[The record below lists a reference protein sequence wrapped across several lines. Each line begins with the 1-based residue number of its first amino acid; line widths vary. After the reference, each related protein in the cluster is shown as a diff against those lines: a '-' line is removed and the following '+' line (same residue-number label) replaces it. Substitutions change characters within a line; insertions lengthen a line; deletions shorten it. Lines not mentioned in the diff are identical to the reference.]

1 MIIIYLKITNW
12 IEAMAIKLDGNGD
25 IVLDSVT
32 GFSVQVSGQESLEQD
47 AMSECRC
54 EQQGW
59 FADDTYGRN
68 PLIWKLQT
76 SNNDKVA
83 DIKRIVSMGRIISY
97 QR

>member
-1 MIIIYLKITNW
+1 
-12 IEAMAIKLDGNGD
+12 MAIKLDGNGD

-32 GFSVQVSGQESLEQD
+32 GLSLQVTGQDSLEQD

-68 PLIWKLQT
+68 PLVWKLPT
-76 SNNDKVA
+76 TNNDKVA
-83 DIKRIVSMGRIISY
+83 DIKRIVTKYYTPQSISASSDGLFVVS
-97 QR
+97 

>member
-1 MIIIYLKITNW
+1 
-12 IEAMAIKLDGNGD
+12 MAIKLDGNGD
-25 IVLDSVT
+25 VVLNPST
-32 GFSVQVSGQESLEQD
+32 GLSVQVSGRASLEQD

-68 PLIWKLQT
+68 PLVWKLPT

-83 DIKRIVSMGRIISY
+83 DIKRIVTKYY
-97 QR
+97 QPQSIAYSGGYFVVS

>member
-1 MIIIYLKITNW
+1 M
-12 IEAMAIKLDGNGD
+12 AMKLDGNGD
-25 IVLDSVT
+25 IVLDTVT
-32 GFSVQVSGQESLEQD
+32 GFFVQVTGLQSLEQD

-68 PLIWKLQT
+68 PLVWKLPT

-83 DIKRIVSMGRIISY
+83 DIKRIVTKYY
-97 QR
+97 QPQSIAYSGGYFVVS

>member
-1 MIIIYLKITNW
+1 
-12 IEAMAIKLDGNGD
+12 MAIKLDGNGD
-25 IVLDSVT
+25 IVLNATT
-32 GFSVQVSGQESLEQD
+32 GLSVQVSGIDSLEQD

-68 PLIWKLQT
+68 PLVWKLPT

-83 DIKRIVSMGRIISY
+83 DIKRIVTKYY
-97 QR
+97 QPQSIAYSDGYFVVS